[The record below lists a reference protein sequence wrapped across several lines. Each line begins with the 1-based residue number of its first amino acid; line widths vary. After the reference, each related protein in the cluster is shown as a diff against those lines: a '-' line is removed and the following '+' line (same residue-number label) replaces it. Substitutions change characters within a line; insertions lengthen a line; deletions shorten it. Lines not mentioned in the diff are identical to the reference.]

1 MNSHAGEPMRD
12 IVDANIAVISH
23 SHFSLR
29 RVDLSFQKWYL
40 PNGEMMLA
48 LFPSMTEIEMEK
60 VDSP

>member
-1 MNSHAGEPMRD
+1 MRD

-23 SHFSLR
+23 LSFSLR

-48 LFPSMTEIEMEK
+48 LFPSMTEIEMDK
-60 VDSP
+60 VVSP

>member
-23 SHFSLR
+23 LSFSLR

-48 LFPSMTEIEMEK
+48 LFPSMTEIEMDK
-60 VDSP
+60 VVSP